1 LFAVALGNVRKR
13 PVGAF
18 SVLWFVLWL
27 APTNS
32 LLPRLDVANDRQLYL
47 ALIGP
52 AWWLGV
58 RLCEL
63 YRLRPALAGAAA
75 IFVVVTL
82 VCATSLRNRVYD
94 TEVTFW
100 QHTATLNPTSARAA
114 NNLGM
119 AYAAECKLDE
129 ASSEFQRSIQL
140 DPADFRASINL
151 MFVRQGEVPDVKTAR
166 CTNP

>member
-1 LFAVALGNVRKR
+1 MNIRRR
-13 PVGAF
+13 PIGAF
-18 SVLWFVLWL
+18 SILWFLIWL

-52 AWWLGV
+52 AWWFSVQLSS
-58 RLCEL
+58 L
-63 YRLRPALAGAAA
+63 YRARPGLGGTAMT
-75 IFVVVTL
+75 VVLVTL
-82 VCATSLRNRVYD
+82 ACATSLRNRVYD

-100 QHTATLNPTSARAA
+100 QDTATRNPRSARAA

-119 AYAAECKLDE
+119 AYAAECRSDE
-129 ASSEFQRSIQL
+129 AASEFQRSVQR

-151 MFVRQGEVPDVKTAR
+151 MLLRQGELTGAEAVHCAKSTP
-166 CTNP
+166 